1 MSKIKTIT
9 GENTITF
16 DAFYQYIWARNYGD
30 TDVYISNHSDIVAG
44 DDDVALL
51 PAGEAVRLTVN
62 GKTLYVLGS
71 TTLEVHAQN
80 FSDSPFAWNEAGEG
94 GGSDVSVVSLSVDEN
109 GTYTAPS
116 GTAYSPVTVN
126 VPTGAEI
133 ITRSD
138 WNALTTAQ
146 KQAKGLVAIQ
156 DSTTG
161 FQRGIFVNGADYLPD
176 VEMLYYGSQN
186 AASAV
191 SLSYTVATSGTY
203 QIILNTTHGDVAEKN
218 NLTITVNGTPIQSSY
233 AYPTENNYVA
243 INIYKAEVE
252 LDAGDVVS
260 FAFTNTTRYNNA
272 GIQMFVISNANL
284 NAIELYNS
292 ATNNGTTF
300 NIDLNSWY
308 LQVAKTGYYS
318 GGNTFEYHEID
329 NEPATSIATTSASSY
344 WYGGT
349 YVMKLQ

>member
-1 MSKIKTIT
+1 MPDTQYFTNIDGKYVKDAEARAELADLEDYVETIT
-9 GENTITF
+9 PIT
-16 DAFYQYIWARNYGD
+16 
-30 TDVYISNHSDIVAG
+30 
-44 DDDVALL
+44 
-51 PAGEAVRLTVN
+51 
-62 GKTLYVLGS
+62 
-71 TTLEVHAQN
+71 
-80 FSDSPFAWNEAGEG
+80 
-94 GGSDVSVVSLSVDEN
+94 LSVDSN
-109 GTYTAPS
+109 GIYTAPT
-116 GTAYSPVTVN
+116 GVFGYSPVTVN

-133 ITRSD
+133 ITLSD

-176 VEMLYYGSQN
+176 AEMLYYGSQN

-203 QIILNTTHGDVAEKN
+203 QIILNTTGGDVAEKN
-218 NLTITVNGTPIQSSY
+218 NLAITVNGTPIQSSY

-252 LDAGDVVS
+252 LNAGDVVS

-272 GIQMFVISNANL
+272 GIQMFVMSNSNI
-284 NAIELYNS
+284 NVIDLYNS
-292 ATNNGTTF
+292 AANNGTTF

-308 LQVAKTGYYS
+308 LQVARIGYYS
-318 GGNTFEYHEID
+318 GGNTFDYHEIG
-329 NEPATSIATTSASSY
+329 NTPGTSESTPSYSQY

-349 YVMKLQ
+349 YVLRLQ